1 MKHEKGYGYCV
12 AFFYWRNEMEY
23 KIAVLGGGPGGYTA
37 AIRAAQLGMSVIIV
51 EKAQLG
57 GTCLNWGCIPTKAI
71 LSCTDVLSKIMNS
84 EEFGIKV
91 EKVSYDLSRI
101 MERKRSIVESLV
113 QGLDK
118 LFKLRK
124 IEIVRE
130 NGSITGMNEITTSS
144 GRKITAENI
153 ILATGSEPLE
163 LDCFNI
169 DHINVITSNDA
180 LSLEEVPEKMLIIG
194 GGVVGCEFA
203 GIFSELGSKIT
214 IVEMLD
220 MLLPTEDNQ
229 VSRSI
234 QTSFKKKGVD
244 IKLKTMVEKVTII
257 GDGNIVVNFND
268 GTQESYSKVLSA
280 GGRKVNIKGNGIDEI
295 GTELING
302 KFIKINDFMQ
312 TSVPNVYAIGDIT
325 GKMMLAHA
333 AAAQGI
339 AAVSNIAGKVQE
351 IDYSAIPS
359 AIFTSPEIASLGERE
374 QDLKSKNI
382 DYKVSRF
389 SFAAN
394 GKAKGLGETE
404 GFVKILTDRSG
415 ENLLGAHIVGPH
427 ASDLIH
433 ELVLVKQNK
442 LSLHALTNSIHAH
455 PTLSECVLEA
465 AEGIFK
471 MSIHSI

>member
-1 MKHEKGYGYCV
+1 
-12 AFFYWRNEMEY
+12 MEY
-23 KIAVLGGGPGGYTA
+23 KVAVLGGGPGGYTA
-37 AIRAAQLGMSVIIV
+37 AIRADQLGMSVILI
-51 EKAQLG
+51 ERAQLG
-57 GTCLNWGCIPTKAI
+57 GTCLNWGCIPTKSI
-71 LSCTDVLSKIMNS
+71 LSCTDVLSKIRSS
-84 EEFGIKV
+84 EEYGIKV
-91 EKVSYDLSRI
+91 QNISYDLKKI
-101 MERKRSIVESLV
+101 MERKRSVVDSLV

-118 LFKLRK
+118 LFKMRK
-124 IEIVRE
+124 IEVVRE
-130 NGSITGMNEITTSS
+130 SGVLTGRNEITTVS

-163 LDCFNI
+163 LSCFNI
-169 DHINVITSNDA
+169 DRRNVITSNEA
-180 LSLEEVPEKMLIIG
+180 LELEEVPEKMLVIG

-203 GIFSELGSKIT
+203 GIFSELGSKIM

-229 VSRSI
+229 VSRAI
-234 QTSFKKKGVD
+234 QAAFKKKGID
-244 IKLKTMVEKVTII
+244 FKLKTRVEKVTVN
-257 GDGNIVVNFND
+257 GDNNVSVSFSD
-268 GTQESYSKVLSA
+268 GTEETFTKVLSA
-280 GGRKVNIKGNGIDEI
+280 GGRAVNTKGNGIDSAGI
-295 GTELING
+295 ELLNG
-302 KFIKINDFMQ
+302 RFTVVNENMQ
-312 TSVPNVYAIGDIT
+312 TNIPNIYAIGDII

-339 AAVSNIAGKVQE
+339 TAVSHIAGISSAV
-351 IDYSAIPS
+351 DYSAIPS

-374 QDLKSKNI
+374 QDLKAKGIS
-382 DYKVSRF
+382 YKVSRF

-404 GFVKILTDRSG
+404 GFVKLLTDETG
-415 ENLLGAHIVGPH
+415 ETLLGAHIVGPH

-442 LSLHALTNSIHAH
+442 LSLHALTRSVHAH

-471 MSIHSI
+471 MSIHSV